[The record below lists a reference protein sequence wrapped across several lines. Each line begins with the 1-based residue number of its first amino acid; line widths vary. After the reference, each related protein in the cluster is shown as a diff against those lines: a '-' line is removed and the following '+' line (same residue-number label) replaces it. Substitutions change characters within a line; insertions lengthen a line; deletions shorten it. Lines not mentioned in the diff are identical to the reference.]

1 MCACLHACLISVGPE
16 EGIGPLGTLGSQV
29 DAENQKLLITEPF
42 FQIQVIT
49 LEEIFITL
57 NKKFKC
63 QANKMSKLKICM
75 LHVPQ

>member
-1 MCACLHACLISVGPE
+1 
-16 EGIGPLGTLGSQV
+16 V

-42 FQIQVIT
+42 LQIQVIN
-49 LEEIFITL
+49 LEENFIIL

-63 QANKMSKLKICM
+63 QANKMSKLKIFM